1 MSERTPVCVVGAG
14 AVGCAVALNLA
25 RQGREV
31 FVLEKNSGVSQGENQ
46 STRNSGV
53 IHAGLY
59 YDPETRP
66 LKAGLC
72 ARGVEMLY
80 DFCARHAVPH
90 RRCGK
95 LVVAVEEHEKP
106 ILELYR
112 QRALGNQVPAEII
125 SGARAREM
133 EPQVKAVE
141 ALHLPTSGIIDAA
154 AYVHRLYA
162 QGSNAGATYLT
173 QTSLSGVKATPEGL
187 ELTITYRDGATDS
200 FLCGLL
206 VNCGGLYSDEVARLV
221 DPQSAY
227 QIDPVR
233 GEAAK
238 FYRHKRPDL
247 GLVGMNI
254 YPTPQK
260 LVTPQGVYFT
270 VGVHLTPTLETGP
283 DGQTV
288 IGQVVTVCPLQR
300 PARDKEEFSGEYRP
314 MKDFLD
320 KVSAFFP
327 GLRLEDLEPHQ
338 VGIQAR
344 MVGHQDWVLEFSPR
358 EPRCLNLLGIDS
370 PGLTASL
377 ALAERVEQMLDQDGR

>member
-1 MSERTPVCVVGAG
+1 MSERAPVCVVGAG
-14 AVGCAVALNLA
+14 AVGCAVAMNLA

-66 LKAGLC
+66 LKAELC
-72 ARGVEMLY
+72 ARGVELLY
-80 DFCARHAVPH
+80 DFCARHGVPH
-90 RRCGK
+90 HRCGK
-95 LVVAVEEHEKP
+95 LVVAVENQERP

-112 QRALGNQVPAEII
+112 QRALVNRVPAAIV
-125 SGARAREM
+125 SGAAARAM
-133 EPQVKAVE
+133 EPQVRAVE
-141 ALHLPTSGIIDAA
+141 ALHLPSSGIIDAA

-173 QTSLSGVKATPEGL
+173 HTSLSGVKATPEGL
-187 ELTITYRDGATDS
+187 ELTITYRDGASDS
-200 FLCGLL
+200 FLCGLMI
-206 VNCGGLYSDEVARLV
+206 NCGGLYSDEVARLV
-221 DPQSAY
+221 DPESSY

-233 GEAAK
+233 GEAVK
-238 FYRHKRPDL
+238 FYRHKRPEL

-254 YPTPQK
+254 YPTPHR
-260 LVTPQGVYFT
+260 LVTPQGTYFT

-300 PARDKEEFSGEYRP
+300 PARDKEEFGGDYRP
-314 MKDFLD
+314 MSDFLD
-320 KVSAFFP
+320 KVQAFFP
-327 GLRLEDLEPHQ
+327 GLRVEDLEPHQ

-344 MVGHQDWVLEFSPR
+344 LVGHQDWVIEFSPR
-358 EPRCLNLLGIDS
+358 ETRCLNLLGIDS

-377 ALAERVEQMLDQDGR
+377 ALAERVETILDQAGR